1 MRRGNVTGEKEKLMH
16 GIADPLTRLSPSITA
31 GGISTQASVRAGGG
45 GRGGGPGYISRA
57 ARGSA
62 SEAT

>member
-1 MRRGNVTGEKEKLMH
+1 MTGEKEKLMH

-31 GGISTQASVRAGGG
+31 GGISTQASVRAVGGG